1 VKRAAAGRGILVTGT
16 DTGVGKTL
24 VACALLHAMAARGVR
39 AIGMKPVAAGCE
51 ELDGRLINEDVAA
64 LGAASSVAA
73 PEDMVNPY
81 RYRPAIAPH
90 LAAAQ
95 AGQAISL
102 ERIREAYAGLCERA
116 DRVVVEGAGGLLVPL
131 APGKDFRDLAELLAI
146 PVILVVGMR
155 LGCLNHALLSAE
167 ALKQRDLHLAGWI
180 ANSLEPAMP
189 EFEGNLQAL
198 RERLQAPLL
207 GVLPHGPP
215 ALAAAAAL
223 ITLDTQRDWAA

>member
-1 VKRAAAGRGILVTGT
+1 MKGSTAAKGILITGT

-24 VACALLHAMAARGVR
+24 VACALLHAMGAAGVR
-39 AIGMKPVAAGCE
+39 AIGMKPIAAGCDD
-51 ELDGRLINEDVAA
+51 LDGRLVNEDVTA
-64 LGAASSVAA
+64 LIAASSVAA
-73 PEDMVNPY
+73 PEDMVNPF
-81 RYRPAIAPH
+81 RFRPAIAPH

-95 AGQAISL
+95 AGQPISL
-102 ERIREAYAGLCERA
+102 ERIRDAYAGLCERA

-131 APGKDFRDLAELLAI
+131 APGKDFRDLADLLGI
-146 PVILVVGMR
+146 PVILVIGMR

-167 ALKQRDLHLAGWI
+167 ALLRRGLRLAGWI

-198 RERLQAPLL
+198 RERLPAPLL

-215 ALAAAAAL
+215 ALADAAAL
-223 ITLDTQRDWAA
+223 ISFDPQRDWAA